1 MVSRISLHISE
12 KEHAPPWIVY
22 NLGTMRRVLLIA
34 GVALAACGPAA
45 VPGRVQVPGLDRL
58 SGELTAIEVDLPGT
72 DPAAVRGPSGWV
84 LVGASIDSGRVVG
97 GTAPDCAMTRTAS
110 GALAAQTARC
120 ANLLG
125 AYAALDRAR
134 GFLIS
139 AGAEALPAAPIVADA
154 AAAPAG
160 LRYVADA
167 DAYTLASGPSG
178 ARIPAALNPGAVARE
193 AARRQLRTVAS
204 VQPDAV
210 EGVALFLGAAAVGD
224 PGYLGASDGQGDP
237 TGQLDLSRPLP
248 AGAPASAVLA
258 GALGA
263 WADASGDP
271 VGAARAAL
279 AAVRAVG
286 ERPDA
291 GGADAV
297 LSLVAG
303 QLDGAERDQA
313 CAIFRAHLAAAGI
326 EACQ

>member
-1 MVSRISLHISE
+1 
-12 KEHAPPWIVY
+12 
-22 NLGTMRRVLLIA
+22 MRRVLLIA

-58 SGELTAIEVDLPGT
+58 SGELTSIEVDLPGA

-84 LVGASIDSGRVVG
+84 MVGASIDGSRVAG
-97 GTAPDCAMTRTAS
+97 GTAPDCALSRTAS
-110 GALAAQTARC
+110 GALAPQTARC

-134 GFLIS
+134 AFLIS
-139 AGAEALPAAPIVADA
+139 AGAEALLPAPIVADA

-160 LRYVADA
+160 LRYVA
-167 DAYTLASGPSG
+167 
-178 ARIPAALNPGAVARE
+178 
-193 AARRQLRTVAS
+193 ARRQLRAIAGVH
-204 VQPDAV
+204 PDAV

-224 PGYLGASDGQGDP
+224 PGYLGASDGEGDP
-237 TGQLDLSRPLP
+237 TGQFDLSRPLP
-248 AGAPASAVLA
+248 EDAPASAVLA
-258 GALGA
+258 GALWA

-279 AAVRAVG
+279 AAVRALG

-291 GGADAV
+291 GSAQNV